1 VVFCSQKEG
10 MEYATSIDTEGRAI
24 IKCGSFSVC
33 MKLKNDIE
41 KKVMKYMNTGKVTPL
56 KVTVL
61 HKNAVGCQF
70 FALQLLGWFQD
81 FLSLDATIRALFAD
95 ILNEAGVSH
104 NLKQILLYDHKL
116 WKSARSMWHRLLIAG
131 MLMEYE
137 NKKALAIGFMKVYNS
152 IMQEFIR
159 DDQYHSY
166 SIVSLSV
173 QLFTVPTIAHHLIAH
188 HEAFFKL
195 ILTFFTECIERHI
208 KNKVL
213 QFAKSTSTMNTFK
226 RGAYILIDLKY
237 LLSFKP
243 SVWTH
248 ELRTGFLHGVQILIR
263 LLKSMQGT
271 DQVTRQIGQHQEYEP
286 EWESAF
292 TLNIKLSSL
301 ITLVLDWCSSDKVV
315 LVKVYRMV
323 LSALSE
329 IKFIV
334 SHTKPEVR
342 ELADH
347 SATCLSYD
355 VSVKPVSIHLPLSRF
370 LAGLYVNFEKFGLT
384 YDTVSSSSDKPTLEQ
399 LIEPVLCTRTMI
411 SQYQAGNVIK
421 NSHRLQMFH

>member
-1 VVFCSQKEG
+1 MG
-10 MEYATSIDTEGRAI
+10 MEYATNIDTEGRAI
-24 IKCGSFSVC
+24 IKCGTFSVC
-33 MKLKNDIE
+33 MKLKTDIE
-41 KKVMKYMNTGKVTPL
+41 KKVTRYMTAGKATPL

-61 HKNAVGCQF
+61 HKNAVACQF

-81 FLSLDATIRALFAD
+81 FLGLDATIRALFAD
-95 ILNEAGVSH
+95 IINEPTVPY
-104 NLKQILLYDHKL
+104 NLKHILLYDHKL
-116 WKSARSMWHRLLIAG
+116 WKSARAMWHRLLISG
-131 MLMEYE
+131 LLMEYE
-137 NKKALAIGFMKVYNS
+137 NKKALAIGFIKAYTN
-152 IMQEFIR
+152 IMQDFIR

-173 QLFTVPTIAHHLIAH
+173 QIFTVPTIAQHLIAH
-188 HEAFFKL
+188 HDAFFKL
-195 ILTFFTECIERHI
+195 ILTFYSECIERHI

-213 QFAKSTSTMNTFK
+213 QFSKSTTTMAVFK
-226 RGAYILIDLKY
+226 RASYILIDLKY

-243 SVWTH
+243 TVWTQ
-248 ELRTGFLHGVQILIR
+248 ELRAQFVHGVQILIR
-263 LLKSMQGT
+263 LLKCMQGT
-271 DQVTRQIGQHQEYEP
+271 DQVVRQVGQHQEYEP

-315 LVKVYRMV
+315 LMKVYRMV

-329 IKFIV
+329 NKFII
-334 SHTKPEVR
+334 SQTKAEVK

-347 SATCLSYD
+347 SATCLVYD
-355 VSVKPVSIHLPLSRF
+355 VSTKPVSIHLPLSRF

-384 YDTVSSSSDKPTLEQ
+384 YDSVSTSADKPTLEQ

-411 SQYQAGNVIK
+411 SQYQAV
-421 NSHRLQMFH
+421 S